1 MTCCLKTARAI
12 AYIDHMKTAL
22 IIPVTA
28 ALLAFPAMAEETDD
42 PSLMERGF
50 EMFLEGLLQEM
61 EPALDDLQG
70 LADEMEPALRQ
81 FSEAMGPM
89 MRDLFDKI
97 DDVNLYELPEVL
109 PNGDIIIRR
118 KPDAEEDAPLD
129 EQIEI

>member
-12 AYIDHMKTAL
+12 AYIHHMKKAL

-28 ALLAFPAMAEETDD
+28 AMLAFPATAEETDD

-97 DDVNLYELPEVL
+97 DDVNRYELPEVL

>member
-1 MTCCLKTARAI
+1 MTMRKI
-12 AYIDHMKTAL
+12 L
-22 IIPVTA
+22 IIPLTA
-28 ALLAFPAMAEETDD
+28 SLLAFPAIAEETEG

-50 EMFLEGLLQEM
+50 EMFLEGLLEEM

-70 LADEMEPALRQ
+70 FADEMEPAFRQ

-97 DDVNLYELPEVL
+97 DDINLYELPEVL

-118 KPDAEEDAPLD
+118 KPDAEDDAPLD